1 MLLDTKK
8 QLQELLK
15 NVAKSVQAKGL
26 KIYNT
31 LDSPYSVREC
41 AFVLSLWGL

>member
-8 QLQELLK
+8 ELQELLK
-15 NVAKSVQAKGL
+15 NVAKAVQAKGR

-31 LDSPYSVREC
+31 LDSPCSVRKC
-41 AFVLSLWGL
+41 ALVLSLWGL